1 MEEGKN
7 KPLSTTDDT
16 LEHGPCTVH
25 YYDVFGYG
33 APRATV
39 HEDRFIVDEGHL
51 AER

>member
-1 MEEGKN
+1 MEEGEN

-16 LEHGPCTVH
+16 LAR
-25 YYDVFGYG
+25 YYDLFGYG

-39 HEDRFIVDEGHL
+39 HEDRFIVDERHL